1 MTPTLTPEK
10 PAAAP
15 APAGYMQ
22 DGAGR
27 LVPLETIKPIDL
39 ERDKLVLELVAHAKA
54 LSQQIRA
61 FKTQAFGDIDAF
73 CDLSAEMYGVKRGGN
88 KGNVCLFSFDQK
100 YKVLRAIAEY
110 ISFDER
116 LQTAKVLVD
125 ECIHEWAAD
134 SRPELQALINQAFQV
149 DKAGKINTGRV
160 LALRRLEIDDPR
172 WQLAMKAISEAVQVI
187 GSKTYVRV
195 FERISS
201 GEYVPIALDVATA

>member
-1 MTPTLTPEK
+1 MTTTLTRPFVT
-10 PAAAP
+10 PAP

-27 LVPLETIKPIDL
+27 LVPLDSIKPIDL
-39 ERDKLVLELVAHAKA
+39 ERDKLVLELVAHARA
-54 LSQQIRA
+54 VSQQIRA
-61 FKTQAFGDIDAF
+61 FKAQAFGDIEAF
-73 CDLSAEMYGVKRGGN
+73 CDLSAEEYGVKRGGN
-88 KGNVCLFSFDQK
+88 KGNVCLYSFDQRF
-100 YKVLRAIAEY
+100 KVLRAIAEY

-125 ECIHEWAAD
+125 ECIHDWSAD

-172 WQLAMKAISEAVQVI
+172 WQLAMKAIGDAVQVI

-195 FERISS
+195 FERSS
-201 GEYVPIALDVATA
+201 TGEYLPIALDVATA